1 MAYTEQQVRDI
12 IQRGETDQV
21 ELKAEVRDAGL
32 LSRIISGF
40 ANGSGGV
47 IVIGAQSPS
56 YIPGCDRKALT
67 TVYDAARK
75 QLNQTQVGSLDFV
88 QLDGKDIGLL
98 KVAKSEKL
106 VASASGA
113 YVRKG
118 SGTMSMTADQ
128 IFGKAAASGETSL
141 RSLSNLIYDQMITID
156 KLRRSLED
164 THSWR
169 SKATDFAI
177 SGFIGAAIGVV
188 LSKIFL
194 K

>member
-47 IVIGAQSPS
+47 IVIGAQSPNH
-56 YIPGCDRKALT
+56 IPGCDRKQLT
-67 TVYDAARK
+67 PIYDAARK
-75 QLNQTQVGSLDFV
+75 QLNQTQVGSLEFI
-88 QLDGKDIGLL
+88 QLDGKDVGLL

-118 SGTMSMTADQ
+118 SGTLSMTADQ
-128 IFGKAAASGETSL
+128 IFGKAAASGEHSL

-164 THSWR
+164 THSWK

-177 SGFIGAAIGVV
+177 SGVIGAVLGVV

>member
-21 ELKAEVRDAGL
+21 ELKVEVRDPGL

-56 YIPGCDRKALT
+56 HIPGCDRKALT
-67 TVYDAARK
+67 AVYDAARK
-75 QLNQTQVGSLDFV
+75 QLSQTQVGSLEFV

-98 KVAKSEKL
+98 KVAKSDKL
-106 VASASGA
+106 VASTSGA

-128 IFGKAAASGETSL
+128 IFGKAAASGEHSL
-141 RSLSNLIYDQMITID
+141 RSLSNLIYDQMVTID
-156 KLRRSLED
+156 KLRRTLEEK
-164 THSWR
+164 HSWK

-177 SGFIGAAIGVV
+177 SGIIGAVLGVA
-188 LSKIFL
+188 LSKLFL

>member
-1 MAYTEQQVRDI
+1 MAHTEQQVRDL

-47 IVIGAQSPS
+47 IVIGAQSPNH
-56 YIPGCDRKALT
+56 IHGCDRKALT
-67 TVYDAARK
+67 AVYEAARK
-75 QLNQTQVGSLDFV
+75 QLNQTQVGSLEFV
-88 QLDGKDIGLL
+88 QVDGKEIGLL
-98 KVAKSEKL
+98 KVGKSEKL
-106 VASASGA
+106 VASTSGA

-141 RSLSNLIYDQMITID
+141 RSLSNLIYDQMVTID
-156 KLRRSLED
+156 KLRRSLEAS
-164 THSWR
+164 HSWR
-169 SKATDFAI
+169 SKAMDFAI
-177 SGFIGAAIGVV
+177 SGIVGAVLGVA
-188 LSKIFL
+188 LSKIFM

>member
-21 ELKAEVRDAGL
+21 ELKVEVRDPGL

-47 IVIGAQSPS
+47 IVIGAQSPDH
-56 YIPGCDRKALT
+56 IPGCDRKQLT
-67 TVYDAARK
+67 NVYDAARK
-75 QLNQTQVGSLDFV
+75 QLNQTQVGSLEFL

-106 VASASGA
+106 VASSSGA

-128 IFGKAAASGETSL
+128 IFGKAAASGDTSL

-164 THSWR
+164 KHSWK

-177 SGFIGAAIGVV
+177 SGVIGAVLGVV

>member
-47 IVIGAQSPS
+47 IVIGAQSPNH
-56 YIPGCDRKALT
+56 IPGCDRKQLT
-67 TVYDAARK
+67 SIYDAARK
-75 QLNQTQVGSLDFV
+75 QLNQAQIGSLEFI
-88 QLDGKDIGLL
+88 QLDSKDVGLL

-118 SGTMSMTADQ
+118 SGTLSMTADQ
-128 IFGKAAASGETSL
+128 IFGKAAASGEHSL

-164 THSWR
+164 THSWK

-177 SGFIGAAIGVV
+177 SGIIGAVLGVV

>member
-21 ELKAEVRDAGL
+21 ELKADIRDAGL

-40 ANGSGGV
+40 ANGRGGV
-47 IVIGAQSPS
+47 IVIGAQSPGN
-56 YIPGCDRKALT
+56 IHGCDRKQLT
-67 TVYDAARK
+67 PVYDGARK
-75 QLNQTQVGSLDFV
+75 QLNQTQVGSLEFV
-88 QLDGKDIGLL
+88 QLDGKDVGLL
-98 KVAKSEKL
+98 KVAKSDKL
-106 VASASGA
+106 VASTSGV

-118 SGTMSMTADQ
+118 SGTLSMTADQ
-128 IFGKAAASGETSL
+128 IFGKAAHSGDTSI
-141 RSLSNLIYDQMITID
+141 RNLSNLIYDQMITID

>member
-1 MAYTEQQVRDI
+1 MAYSEQQVRDLI
-12 IQRGETDQV
+12 HRGETDQV
-21 ELKAEVRDAGL
+21 ELKADVRDAGL

-47 IVIGAQSPS
+47 IVIGAQSPEI
-56 YIPGCDRKALT
+56 IPGCDRKALA

-75 QLNQTQVGSLDFV
+75 QLNQTQVGSLEFV

-106 VASASGA
+106 VASTSGA

-118 SGTMSMTADQ
+118 SGTMSMSADQ
-128 IFGKAAASGETSL
+128 IFGKAAASGEHSL
-141 RSLSNLIYDQMITID
+141 RSLSNLIYDQMVTID
-156 KLRRSLED
+156 KLRRSLEAS
-164 THSWR
+164 HSWR

-177 SGFIGAAIGVV
+177 SGIVGAALGVV
-188 LSKIFL
+188 LSKIFM

>member
-21 ELKAEVRDAGL
+21 ELKAEVRDPGL

-47 IVIGAQSPS
+47 IVIGAQSPNH
-56 YIPGCDRKALT
+56 IHGCDRKQL
-67 TVYDAARK
+67 VPIYDAARK
-75 QLNQTQVGSLDFV
+75 QLNQTQIGSLEFI
-88 QLDGKDIGLL
+88 QLDGKDVGLL

-118 SGTMSMTADQ
+118 SGTLSMTADQ
-128 IFGKAAASGETSL
+128 IFGKAAASGEHSL

-164 THSWR
+164 THSWK

-177 SGFIGAAIGVV
+177 SGVIGAVLGVV

>member
-21 ELKAEVRDAGL
+21 ELKADVRDAGL

-40 ANGSGGV
+40 ANSSGGL

-56 YIPGCDRKALT
+56 HIPGCDRAELASA
-67 TVYDAARK
+67 YNAARK
-75 QLNQTQVGSLDFV
+75 QMNQTQVGSLEFV
-88 QLDGKDIGLL
+88 KLDGKEVGLIN
-98 KVAKSEKL
+98 VAKSDKL
-106 VASASGA
+106 VASTSGV

-118 SGTMSMTADQ
+118 SGTLSMTADQ
-128 IFGKAAASGETSL
+128 IFGKAAHSGDTSI
-141 RSLSNLIYDQMITID
+141 RNLSNLIYDQMVTID

-177 SGFIGAAIGVV
+177 SGIVGAVLGVA

>member
-21 ELKAEVRDAGL
+21 ELKAEVRDPFL
-32 LSRIISGF
+32 LSLHLGLR
-40 ANGSGGV
+40 
-47 IVIGAQSPS
+47 QRQRR
-56 YIPGCDRKALT
+56 CDRHRGAILQPHPWLRPQS
-67 TVYDAARK
+67 AHGRLRRRA
-75 QLNQTQVGSLDFV
+75 QLVGQTQVGSLEFV
-88 QLDGKDIGLL
+88 QLDGKDVGLL
-98 KVAKSEKL
+98 KVAKSDKL
-106 VASASGA
+106 VASTSGA

-141 RSLSNLIYDQMITID
+141 RSLSNLIYDQMVTID
-156 KLRRSLED
+156 KLRRSLEAS
-164 THSWR
+164 HSWR

-177 SGFIGAAIGVV
+177 SGIVGAALGVA
-188 LSKIFL
+188 LSKIFM

>member
-40 ANGSGGV
+40 ANGSGGL
-47 IVIGAQSPS
+47 IVIGAQSPGH
-56 YIPGCDRKALT
+56 IHGCDRKQLT
-67 TVYDAARK
+67 PVYDAARK
-75 QLNQTQVGSLDFV
+75 QLNQTQVGSLEFV
-88 QLDGKDIGLL
+88 PLDGKEIGLI

-106 VASASGA
+106 VASTSGA

-118 SGTMSMTADQ
+118 SGTLSMTADQ
-128 IFGKAAASGETSL
+128 IFGKAAASGEHSL
-141 RSLSNLIYDQMITID
+141 RSLSNLIYDQMLTID
-156 KLRRSLED
+156 KLRRTLEEK
-164 THSWR
+164 HSWK

-177 SGFIGAAIGVV
+177 SGIVGAALGVA
-188 LSKIFL
+188 LSKVFL

>member
-47 IVIGAQSPS
+47 IVIGAQPPDQ
-56 YIPGCDRKALT
+56 IHGCDRKALT
-67 TVYDAARK
+67 AVYDAARK

-88 QLDGKDIGLL
+88 QLDGKDVALL
-98 KVAKSEKL
+98 KVAKSDKL
-106 VASASGA
+106 VTSSSGA

-118 SGTMSMTADQ
+118 SGTLSMTADQ

-156 KLRRSLED
+156 KLRRSLEE

-169 SKATDFAI
+169 SKAIDFAI
-177 SGFIGAAIGVV
+177 SGIIGAALGVA

>member
-1 MAYTEQQVRDI
+1 MAYTEQQLRDI

-47 IVIGAQSPS
+47 IVIGAQSPGH
-56 YIPGCDRKALT
+56 ITGCDCKQLT
-67 TVYDAARK
+67 PVYDAARK
-75 QLNQTQVGSLDFV
+75 QLNQTHVGSLEFV
-88 QLDGKDIGLL
+88 SLDGKEVG
-98 KVAKSEKL
+98 EKL
-106 VASASGA
+106 VASTSGA
-113 YVRKG
+113 FVRKG
-118 SGTMSMTADQ
+118 NGTMSMTADQ
-128 IFGKAAASGETSL
+128 IFGKAAASGEHSL

-156 KLRRSLED
+156 KLRRTLEEK
-164 THSWR
+164 HSWK

-177 SGFIGAAIGVV
+177 SGIVGAALGVA